1 MSRRHDSGGGPP
13 SGGRYG
19 GGRGGGGGRHQQ
31 DSHGMSRDGG
41 GGGRMN
47 RKNEFRNDREPRNRR
62 GSGDDYHR
70 FGSSQRGMNSRYSK
84 PSNRKPNNVPD
95 RPEVS
100 SSIKN
105 FRIFFRLKN
114 FAVHFRN
121 FLFSA

>member
-19 GGRGGGGGRHQQ
+19 GGRGAGGGGRHQQ
-31 DSHGMSRDGG
+31 DSHGMSRDG

-84 PSNRKPNNVPD
+84 PNNRKPNNVPD

-100 SSIKN
+100 
-105 FRIFFRLKN
+105 FLKK
-114 FAVHFRN
+114 
-121 FLFSA
+121 

>member
-19 GGRGGGGGRHQQ
+19 GGRGGGGGGRHQE
-31 DSHGMSRDGG
+31 SHGLSRDSGLARDS

-47 RKNEFRNDREPRNRR
+47 RKEFRNDREPRNRR

-70 FGSSQRGMNSRYSK
+70 FGGGSQQRGMNSRYPK
-84 PSNRKPNNVPD
+84 PNNRKPNNIPD

-100 SSIKN
+100 LHLSHHFSI
-105 FRIFFRLKN
+105 
-114 FAVHFRN
+114 
-121 FLFSA
+121 